1 MKFWDILKY
10 FGIGA
15 GSLGIL
21 YGVFT
26 FFDNM
31 QDDIVSVKDDIS
43 EVQETV
49 DYINIEQGWIAEDIG
64 NIKDTL
70 ISFEEQHK
78 SQGQN
83 IKSIAW
89 GLRNHQNFTPEQF
102 EDIMEE
108 LLKKNSSYNP
118 SPPTWIPLSWER
130 YPVNENEPGS
140 MK

>member
-1 MKFWDILKY
+1 MKIFWTALKY
-10 FGIGA
+10 FGIVSA
-15 GSLGIL
+15 TIGSL
-21 YGVFT
+21 YVAFT
-26 FFDNM
+26 YFDDM
-31 QDDIVSVKDDIS
+31 KDDIS

-102 EDIMEE
+102 EEVMEE